1 WGSTKNGPDK
11 LVAVLTHD
19 KYEPA
24 LRAHAAL
31 TLIAMKLRGGRRE
44 GIDRL
49 LAAYPLLSEPE
60 RAALNQRVIPAII
73 SELKRPVPAPDK
85 DGKRAADPSI
95 PFKDAASA
103 LLASE
108 RPPLLNDQ
116 ERSQLAAA
124 LGDWAFEGFSERV
137 DAPAQ
142 RIDML
147 RLLKQLG
154 PESVRNFPQ
163 LVKADAPKLARAVQV
178 IAEVGSAA

>member
-1 WGSTKNGPDK
+1 
-11 LVAVLTHD
+11 
-19 KYEPA
+19 
-24 LRAHAAL
+24 
-31 TLIAMKLRGGRRE
+31 
-44 GIDRL
+44 
-49 LAAYPLLSEPE
+49 
-60 RAALNQRVIPAII
+60 
-73 SELKRPVPAPDK
+73 
-85 DGKRAADPSI
+85 
-95 PFKDAASA
+95 
-103 LLASE
+103 E

-178 IAEVGSAA
+178 IAAVGSAETKREAAARVIEIANDVDSKKWLQAQEKLVMDANAQAGSKVVGKRLEAQLLRFQEEELIRLFSHLKRLGGELSVG